1 MNEKIESK
9 EYKVLARK
17 YRPQTFNDLV
27 GQETLVISLT
37 NSIIQNRIA
46 HAYLLTG
53 VRGIGK
59 TTTARLI
66 AMSLNCQNRLTKS
79 CEPCGKCDSCVSVRE
94 DRNLDVIEMDA
105 ASKTGVD
112 DIREIIDNVKYKPV
126 NSKYKI
132 FIIDE
137 VHMLSRNAFNA
148 LLKTLEEPPEHVKFI
163 FATTEVKKIP
173 ITIISRCQRFD
184 LHRINNDKLISY
196 LLSVIEKEQIKASDQ
211 AIALITRTA
220 DGSMRDALSLLDQA
234 ISIQNNNITDELIIN
249 MLGLADRNNI
259 FELMETIFQGDAPKA
274 LETYNNIHNSG
285 ADVVMIF
292 DEMLNVTH
300 FITQMKLA
308 PELKNDI
315 HVPELERKRAFE
327 ISQKISMPSLGIIWQ
342 VLFKGFEE
350 LQSGFHLFQ
359 HGEMIIIRLI
369 YLHNGPGPED
379 LINKYKNENL
389 NEKKLIK
396 DSPINEEQITN
407 KPATNKISTVTT
419 ELKINES
426 TEYNKKTNPGN
437 LSINSFRQ
445 FVDLFYQ
452 KREAMLHTLLY
463 NNVKIVSFT
472 EGEVVINTAS
482 ITDANFNRTIAK
494 LISTW
499 TGRIWQ
505 VSSSSSNIGKTLYE
519 EDLIQQQKEIEKMQN
534 DKEIKAILEKFEGV
548 SIHSITNI
556 NETTEVKN
564 TSTKQKQKKEN

>member
-1 MNEKIESK
+1 MDFQVS
-9 EYKVLARK
+9 ARK
-17 YRPQTFNDLV
+17 WRPQKFSELI
-27 GQETLVISLT
+27 GQEHIVRTLSNAIELERVP
-37 NSIIQNRIA
+37 
-46 HAYLLTG
+46 HAFLFSGTRG
-53 VRGIGK
+53 VGK
-59 TTTARLI
+59 TTTARIL
-66 AMSLNCQNRLTKS
+66 ARVLNCEKGPAID
-79 CEPCGKCDSCVSVRE
+79 PCGICTFCTEITDGNCIDVQEIDGASNNGVQEVRDLIDSVQYATS
-94 DRNLDVIEMDA
+94 A
-105 ASKTGVD
+105 A
-112 DIREIIDNVKYKPV
+112 RYKV
-126 NSKYKI
+126 Y
-132 FIIDE
+132 IIDE
-137 VHMLSRNAFNA
+137 VHMLSKSAFNA

-211 AIALITRTA
+211 AIALIARTA

-505 VSSSSSNIGKTLYE
+505 ISSSSSNIGKTLYE